1 MTAKQKRILTRI
13 IIAFAFCLLAMILP
27 FSDYM
32 LLGIYLIPYFIA
44 GYDILKD
51 AVVGVVNKQPFD
63 ENFLMA
69 IATVGAFALGEY
81 TEAVFVILFYQ
92 LGELFQ
98 SYAVGKSRKNIA
110 KLMEIR
116 PDYAN
121 IMGENGELVKVYPDE
136 LSVGDIFY
144 VKPGELIPVDSVI
157 VEGSSLLDTVALTGE
172 SVPKSVNI
180 GDNALSGSV
189 NIKGLLKLKVV
200 KVFDE
205 STASKILE
213 LVENASSKKAKAEKF
228 ISKFAHIYTPAV
240 CLSAFLLAFIVP
252 LLLFIYNGN
261 NTFAVWIYR
270 ALTFLVISCPC
281 ALVVSIPLTFFA
293 SIGGAGKNGILVKGA
308 NYLEALSTAEI
319 AVFDKTGTLTEGV
332 FNVVEIYSEMYDN
345 DTLLEYAVLAE
356 TFSNHPIS
364 ESLKKSYDKPLD
376 KSRVSCFTE
385 ISGFGVSAKIDKVD
399 VLVGNSKLM
408 KSNNIVFS
416 ESKKIGTVVYIAV
429 GGEFAG
435 YILISDIIK
444 ENAKQSIDSLRAIG
458 IDSCVMLTGDRKNI
472 GEDVA
477 NQLGID
483 KVFTELLPEDKVSV
497 VESLIEN
504 KKNKNSLIF
513 VGDGINDAPVLA
525 RADIGVAMGALGS
538 DAAIEAADVV
548 IMDDDPAKIY
558 KAIYIAKKCM
568 KIVYQNI
575 YFAISIK
582 LLFIILGAFGLTN
595 MWFAI
600 FSDVGVMVIA
610 VLNSVRALKV

>member
-1 MTAKQKRILTRI
+1 MTAKQKRMLARI
-13 IIAFAFCLLAMILP
+13 FFGFAFCIFALVLP
-27 FSDYM
+27 ISDYM
-32 LLGIYLIPYFIA
+32 LFCIYLIPYFVV

-51 AVVGVVNKQPFD
+51 AVIGIINKQPFD

-121 IMGENGELVKVYPDE
+121 IMGENGEFVKVYPGE
-136 LSVGDIFY
+136 LAVGDIFY

-157 VEGSSLLDTVALTGE
+157 VEGSSFIDTVALTGE
-172 SVPKSVNI
+172 SVPKRVSV

-189 NIKGLLKLKVV
+189 NLKGLLKLKVE

-228 ISKFAHIYTPAV
+228 ISKFAHIYTPTV
-240 CLSAFLLAFIVP
+240 CFSALLLAFLVP
-252 LLLFIYNGN
+252 LLIFIYNGN
-261 NTFAVWIYR
+261 NTFADWIYR

-293 SIGGAGKNGILVKGA
+293 SIGGAGKCGILVKGA
-308 NYLEALSTAEI
+308 NYLEALSNAEI
-319 AVFDKTGTLTEGV
+319 AVFDKTGTLTKGV
-332 FNVVEIYSEMYDN
+332 FDVVEIYSEKYDN
-345 DTLLEYAVLAE
+345 DTLLAYAVLAE

-364 ESLKKSYDKPLD
+364 ESLKKSYNKPLD

-385 ISGFGVSAKIDKVD
+385 ISGCGVSAKIDNFD
-399 VLVGNSKLM
+399 VLVGNTKLM
-408 KSNNIVFS
+408 KSNNIIFDECEKV
-416 ESKKIGTVVYIAV
+416 GTAIYIAV
-429 GGEFAG
+429 GAEFAG

-444 ENAKQSIDSLRAIG
+444 DNAKKSIDLLKVIG
-458 IDSCVMLTGDRKNI
+458 VDTCVMLTGDRKNI
-472 GEDVA
+472 GEAVA
-477 NQLGID
+477 KHLGID
-483 KVFTELLPEDKVSV
+483 NVFTELLPEDKVSV

-504 KKNKNSLIF
+504 KNKNKSLIF

-525 RADIGVAMGALGS
+525 RADVGVAMGALGS

-548 IMDDDPAKIY
+548 IMDDDPAKLL

-575 YFAISIK
+575 YFAIGIK
-582 LLFIILGAFGLTN
+582 FLFLLLGAFGLTN
-595 MWFAI
+595 MWLAI

-610 VLNSVRALKV
+610 VLNSVRALKL